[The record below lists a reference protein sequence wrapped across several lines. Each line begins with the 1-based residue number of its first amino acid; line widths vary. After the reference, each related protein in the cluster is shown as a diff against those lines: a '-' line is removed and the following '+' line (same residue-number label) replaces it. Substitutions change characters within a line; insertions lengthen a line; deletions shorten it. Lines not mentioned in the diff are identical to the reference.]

1 MSVTELVKSLS
12 NAPFDD
18 AFTATV
24 FRSFVSE
31 MSGSDISIN
40 EQEIDAFLDQLKE
53 QKWSELDTKFDRCL
67 YECEAELKKAE
78 ALTNKSYEEKLKLA
92 QKTIGDLSQF
102 LAKKF
107 EKRKKPYDSVSTAIE
122 QHDDKLAEINNKITQ
137 LDDKV
142 DNANKTIDNKF
153 FNLLINTVSI
163 LGIFVAIAFAGIS
176 VTSIFPTIDINTAL
190 LSEEYLLKTI
200 FYLLLVA
207 LLCYNLLLLL
217 IYLIFKLSRPLF
229 ISVNKEKDVSQNEL
243 EILKE
248 GQFVKTIN
256 IVPFIWIDVALALL
270 TLVTFISVVVIW

>member
-1 MSVTELVKSLS
+1 MSVTEFIKSLS
-12 NAPFDD
+12 DAPFDD
-18 AFTATV
+18 AFTVTV

-31 MSGSDISIN
+31 LSNSDIN
-40 EQEIDAFLDQLKE
+40 EQEINAFLDTLKE
-53 QKWSELDTKFDRCL
+53 QKWSELDTKLDRCL
-67 YECEAELKKAE
+67 QECNAELKKAE
-78 ALTNKSYEEKLKLA
+78 ALANQSYQEKLKIA
-92 QKTIGDLSQF
+92 EKIINDLSQYVT
-102 LAKKF
+102 KKF
-107 EKRKKPYDSVSTAIE
+107 AKRKKPYDSVSTAIE

-142 DNANKTIDNKF
+142 DSANKTIDNKF

-229 ISVNKEKDVSQNEL
+229 VSINRDKETQQNEL

-256 IVPFIWIDVALALL
+256 IVPFIWIDGGLTLL
-270 TLVTFISVVVIW
+270 TLATFISVIVIW